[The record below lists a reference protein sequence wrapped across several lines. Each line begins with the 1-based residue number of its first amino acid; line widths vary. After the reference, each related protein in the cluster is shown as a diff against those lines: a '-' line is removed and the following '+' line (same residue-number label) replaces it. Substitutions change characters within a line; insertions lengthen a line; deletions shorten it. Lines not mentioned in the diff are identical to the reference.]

1 MSDKSPLFIS
11 SLELIAHATDLFA
24 QKNEKKYKFVILHLA
39 NAIEL
44 ILKDWVIDQGLS
56 IYQGNSQT
64 INIWECFKKLES
76 KNIAIP
82 EKSVIELLI
91 DDRNTIQ
98 HRFGYPNSESVYYY
112 LDQVV
117 AFFQRFLNDH
127 YGVKLSE
134 ALGNH
139 LSKENLQL
147 LGLVENEQEQLA
159 KLYAL
164 SPDAAIVQ
172 AYNQI
177 EKLAS
182 EMIFPDSNP
191 AIQSRPHLMLWQ
203 LPAFDKLMI
212 YLEENG
218 FVSKGVT
225 KRFSML
231 RDMRNRAAH
240 SAFADTPEKDKVA
253 AFEISQELI
262 VGLQRAKE
270 EGYSLPINSETT

>member
-11 SLELIAHATDLFA
+11 SLELIAHSTELFA
-24 QKNEKKYKFVILHLA
+24 LKNERKYKFIILHLA

-44 ILKDWVIDQGLS
+44 ILKDCIVDNGLS
-56 IYQGNSQT
+56 IYQGSNRT
-64 INIWECFKKLES
+64 IDIWECFKKLES
-76 KNIAIP
+76 KHVSVP
-82 EKSVIELLI
+82 ERSVIELLI

-112 LDQVV
+112 LEQVV
-117 AFFQRFLNDH
+117 AFFQRFLSDN

-134 ALGNH
+134 ALGNY

-147 LGLVENEQEQLA
+147 LGIVDDEQEQLE
-159 KLYAL
+159 KLFML

-182 EMIFPDSNP
+182 EILFPNSEKE
-191 AIQSRPHLMLWQ
+191 AESRPHLMLWQ
-203 LPAFDKLMI
+203 LPAFINLLN
-212 YLEENG
+212 YLEEKE
-218 FVSKGVT
+218 FASKGT
-225 KRFSML
+225 ASRFGVL

-240 SAFADTPEKDKVA
+240 NVMDDIPEKDKME
-253 AFEISQELI
+253 AFSIARKLI
-262 VGLQRAKE
+262 IGLQRVKD
-270 EGYSLPINSETT
+270 EGYSPPTESEDI